1 MAYNILL
8 VDDEQ
13 AFREEIKECLEEY
26 EVFEAG
32 DGEAALKILKEP
44 NEIDLIVLD
53 YMMPG
58 MKGTEVLSRIKRDN
72 PNLPVIMLT
81 GYGSKEVVIK
91 ALREDAEDFLEKPVN
106 VEKLKN
112 TIDNIFSKK
121 QIEQNKEKGEI
132 DNEVARVKLFIE
144 RNCYKKVSLEGAA
157 RAVSLS
163 SKYLSRLFKKEAGIG
178 FKEYVQQVKVA
189 SAKELLLKTGMTV
202 SEISYKLGYENPETF
217 IRLFKRVTGGNPS
230 AFRKKGKPLKVPAK
244 NRKR

>member
-1 MAYNILL
+1 
-8 VDDEQ
+8 
-13 AFREEIKECLEEY
+13 
-26 EVFEAG
+26 
-32 DGEAALKILKEP
+32 
-44 NEIDLIVLD
+44 
-53 YMMPG
+53 
-58 MKGTEVLSRIKRDN
+58 
-72 PNLPVIMLT
+72 MLT

-163 SKYLSRLFKKEAGIG
+163 SKYLSRLFKEREGVG
-178 FKEYVQQVKVA
+178 FNQYKFIVKLNR
-189 SAKELLLKTGMTV
+189 AKELLLSGGLSV
-202 SEISYKLGYENPETF
+202 VQIADKLGYLNPESF
-217 IRLFKRVTGGNPS
+217 IRMFCKYQKTTPGAYRSKYSRQKSIKSGI
-230 AFRKKGKPLKVPAK
+230 
-244 NRKR
+244 